1 MKTYEFGKTSKG
13 QTVNAY
19 IIENINGIRVEFL
32 DFGCILRQFWVPKS
46 DGAYV
51 NIVHGL
57 DTVQAY
63 EEDRCH
69 FGAFVGRFASRIKDS
84 RFSING
90 EEFVLTANDGPN
102 HLHGCWNKKV
112 FKASDLPARTLEE
125 ASKGIVFTYRSPDM
139 EDGFPGN
146 VEVKVTYILDDDNV
160 IHMDYEAVS
169 DSYTVINLTNHSYFN
184 LSGHN
189 SGNAMDQNILL
200 FAHEYTPSDPEG
212 IPTGEIAS
220 VEGTPMDL
228 REMIPICSHLDD
240 PAPALIKAKGYD
252 HNYVL
257 SEYTGSV
264 RPAAIASSDITGITM
279 HMATSM
285 PGVHFYTSNYVSQ
298 GLIGK
303 DEAIYGPRHA
313 FCLEP
318 QFFPDAIHHPAF
330 PSPILRSGELYSHI
344 IQLTF
349 TTF

>member
-1 MKTYEFGKTSKG
+1 MDASNVFVFGKTPTGEPVYRVSLQNNKLSCEIITYGAILRTLHVPDRDDQSIDIVLGYDSLDQYLADEFYFGATVGRVANRIANGRFILNG
-13 QTVNAY
+13 QTYSLPLNNGSNHHHGGPEGFSRHVWK
-19 IIENINGIRVEFL
+19 IEKV
-32 DFGCILRQFWVPKS
+32 S
-46 DGAYV
+46 
-51 NIVHGL
+51 
-57 DTVQAY
+57 
-63 EEDRCH
+63 
-69 FGAFVGRFASRIKDS
+69 ASS
-84 RFSING
+84 VTMS
-90 EEFVLTANDGPN
+90 LT
-102 HLHGCWNKKV
+102 
-112 FKASDLPARTLEE
+112 
-125 ASKGIVFTYRSPDM
+125 SPDG
-139 EDGFPGN
+139 DQGYPGTIKATA
-146 VEVKVTYILDDDNV
+146 EYTIQDNSL
-160 IHMDYEAVS
+160 IIRHTAVS
-169 DSYTVINLTNHSYFN
+169 DKDTLCSLTNHSYFN